1 MNKKIIMGVLL
12 SVVATVVYARCT
24 TQTINQGGRMMVCT
38 TCCDQWG
45 NCNTTCF

>member
-1 MNKKIIMGVLL
+1 MNKKILVGVIL

-24 TQTINQGGRMMVCT
+24 TQTINQGGRMVVCT

-45 NCNTTCF
+45 NCTSNCF